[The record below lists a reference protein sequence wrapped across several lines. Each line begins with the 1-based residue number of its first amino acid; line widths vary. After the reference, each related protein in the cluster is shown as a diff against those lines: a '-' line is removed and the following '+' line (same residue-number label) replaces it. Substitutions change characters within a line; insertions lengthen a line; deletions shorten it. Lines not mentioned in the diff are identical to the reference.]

1 MQIRPASQARPATLY
16 RVRPSLSEFS
26 QRETGLQM
34 EEIRCGACRKK
45 LGEGVFAQLVIKCP
59 RCGALNHLR
68 ATSPEPE
75 RPGAPFSEST
85 MNGQITGNMQPQHR
99 SSLGEPTHS
108 RQSFCRDRR
117 V

>member
-59 RCGALNHLR
+59 RCGVLNHLR
-68 ATSPEPE
+68 AKSPEPE
-75 RPGAPFSEST
+75 RHRASNPEGT
-85 MNGQITGNMQPQHR
+85 LNGKYANRKATAGSASAR
-99 SSLGEPTHS
+99 
-108 RQSFCRDRR
+108 
-117 V
+117 